1 MPRAGMEPPE
11 ADWFFGIVV
20 MDAGE
25 DEARALATEPDGAR
39 RFIIDAAEIESPAQ
53 TGEGTLELL
62 GTTARW
68 YGIRGV
74 ADDVGLRD
82 FVVAR
87 VPHGPGWLVAVAV
100 TRPHDEAR
108 LDVLVQML
116 GLARRR

>member
-1 MPRAGMEPPE
+1 V
-11 ADWFFGIVV
+11 I
-20 MDAGE
+20 MDAGD
-25 DEARALATEPDGAR
+25 DEARALAAEPDGAR
-39 RFIIDAAEIESPAQ
+39 RFIIDAAEIESPAH
-53 TGEGTLELL
+53 TGEGTFELL

-100 TRPHDEAR
+100 SQPRDQAR
-108 LDVLVQML
+108 LDDLVRML
-116 GLARRR
+116 GLVRRR